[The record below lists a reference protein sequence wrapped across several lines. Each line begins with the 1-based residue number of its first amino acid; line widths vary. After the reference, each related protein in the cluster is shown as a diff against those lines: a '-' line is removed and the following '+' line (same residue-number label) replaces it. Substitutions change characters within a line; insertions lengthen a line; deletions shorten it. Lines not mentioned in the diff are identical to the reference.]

1 MSPSFFENKR
11 YWLHELDGINSNI
24 PKTRISIENLLQAKE
39 KGFKT
44 KDGFQFIPIAE
55 LEAFAGKFSSE
66 MHSKIKIPIVMLQ
79 KGDHFVTSGDK
90 YSIWAIEYLLGH
102 DETLDNFILSI
113 SDYQPKHTY
122 YYSYQVNRLRRSYPT
137 ILQLVFSMSTS

>member
-1 MSPSFFENKR
+1 MSPSFFDNKR
-11 YWLHELDGINSNI
+11 YWVHELDGINSNI
-24 PKTRISIENLLQAKE
+24 PKIRISIADLLQSKE

-44 KDGFQFIPIAE
+44 KDGFQPIPSAE
-55 LEAFAGKFSSE
+55 LESFAQKFSPE

-102 DETLDNFILSI
+102 DKSLDNFILSI
-113 SDYQPKHTY
+113 SDYQPKYTY
-122 YYSYQVNRLRRSYPT
+122 YYSYQVNRLRRTYPT
-137 ILQLVFSMSTS
+137 IIQLVFSMST